1 MKIAI
6 YFGDND
12 FSSTFEKVALKLLES
27 YTLGIPIYNWDKK
40 NILSVINSLS
50 YGIHRLNQ
58 VTEEN
63 LTQEEIQELVEYLQI
78 KEENIFIDE
87 EIDIFFNKYISN
99 YEVVVIIL
107 NYYDST
113 VYIV

>member
-6 YFGDND
+6 YFGDSD
-12 FSSTFEKVALKLLES
+12 FNSTFEKVALKLLES
-27 YTLGIPIYNWDKK
+27 YALGIPVYNWDKK
-40 NILSVINSLS
+40 NILSVINSIS
-50 YGIHRLNQ
+50 YGIHRLHQ
-58 VTEEN
+58 TTEEN

-78 KEENIFIDE
+78 KEENVFIDE
-87 EIDIFFNKYISN
+87 EVDSFLKKYTGN